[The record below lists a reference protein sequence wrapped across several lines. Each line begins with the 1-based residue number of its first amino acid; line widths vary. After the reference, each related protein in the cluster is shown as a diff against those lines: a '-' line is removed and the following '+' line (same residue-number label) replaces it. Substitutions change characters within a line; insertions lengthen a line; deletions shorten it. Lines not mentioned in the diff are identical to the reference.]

1 MTDFYKQK
9 KALDELSSIYLKLD
23 EISADTALAASKEA
37 DKKRGQLAAAGNK
50 EGAAKKAKQAKSL
63 YDMQARKRLNRESV
77 SDWRKD
83 LSDWKGNELIE
94 DQLSEIVKVDK
105 TSEEEQEVV
114 KEKNVKNKIVIDPEV
129 KLEQALGAENV
140 KVTSEGMTTAALEQ
154 CPECGKSHDGDCVEE
169 EVADEYLETV
179 AKVKKAEN
187 EADKERWT
195 VEEEILWD
203 RVARDL
209 TRLGEMGGTKFKVI
223 PFNEAKVDAGKSA
236 DEKATARNLRNT
248 PPGADKDTDLK
259 TFITRK
265 PGESLDKARQRVRQR
280 KHAEKR
286 GGSHNKSTSQG
297 QMMSG
302 KGTIYSNEG
311 YQRNPEEG
319 ERKERAAAKKREA
332 IPGQA
337 SRGMPPRG
345 NKKREEFERWYAANV
360 R

>member
-1 MTDFYKQK
+1 MTDFYVQK
-9 KALDELSSIYLKLD
+9 KALSELNDLYNNLN
-23 EISADTALAASKEA
+23 EITADQGLEASKAA
-37 DKKRGQLAAAGNK
+37 DKKRGQLAAAGDK

-63 YDMQARKRLNRESV
+63 YDMQARKRLNNSFDP

-154 CPECGKSHDGDCVEE
+154 CPKCGKSHDGDCVEE

-223 PFNEAKVDAGKSA
+223 PFE
-236 DEKATARNLRNT
+236 
-248 PPGADKDTDLK
+248 
-259 TFITRK
+259 
-265 PGESLDKARQRVRQR
+265 
-280 KHAEKR
+280 
-286 GGSHNKSTSQG
+286 
-297 QMMSG
+297 
-302 KGTIYSNEG
+302 EG
-311 YQRNPEEG
+311 YQRNPEKGEEE
-319 ERKERAAAKKREA
+319 ERKAEKRRKES
-332 IPGQA
+332 G
-337 SRGMPPRG
+337 GMPPRG
-345 NKKREEFERWYAANV
+345 DKRREAFEKWY
-360 R
+360 REQGL